1 MRRNAKILTK
11 PLLSPQGIA
20 LMRLTWQCQQ
30 GYSNASPPKKLRY
43 HSTSLV
49 TSRTPTTM
57 SDLKQLFSFSTRRLM
72 AFTSILILSTAAICG
87 AEEPQASNPV
97 DIFQPHETQHGFAEF
112 DSPPDFFEDT
122 SSTTESAPYGDYSDS
137 PNLPSSD
144 HKPRGLFA
152 SMVFAESVEEDR
164 TIRRGHILVP
174 VNATNIFPSSAKAV
188 HLVFAVHE
196 HLAPFQVIGRLF
208 PEMVP
213 DADANQWI
221 DEDIA
226 DLALEDESG
235 YLKFFTP
242 KGSWQPGRYRVD
254 VYVGYMVNTMNK
266 MGTMRFS
273 IEQNPTSSALKP

>member
-1 MRRNAKILTK
+1 MNDHKTLD
-11 PLLSPQGIA
+11 S
-20 LMRLTWQCQQ
+20 
-30 GYSNASPPKKLRY
+30 Y
-43 HSTSLV
+43 STSCLR
-49 TSRTPTTM
+49 S
-57 SDLKQLFSFSTRRLM
+57 L
-72 AFTSILILSTAAICG
+72 ASILILTTATICG
-87 AEEPQASNPV
+87 AEEPQAINPGG
-97 DIFQPHETQHGFAEF
+97 IFQPHETQHGFAEF

-122 SSTTESAPYGDYSDS
+122 SSTTASAPYAHYSDS

-144 HKPRGLFA
+144 HKPGGLFA
-152 SMVFAESVEEDR
+152 SMVFAENFEEDR

-174 VNATNIFPSSAKAV
+174 VNATNIFPTSAKAV

-196 HLAPFQVIGRLF
+196 HLAPFQIIGRLF

-213 DADANQWI
+213 EADANQWI

-235 YLKFFTP
+235 YLKFFAP
-242 KGSWQPGRYRVD
+242 DGKWQPGRYRVD

-273 IEQNPTSSALKP
+273 IDQEEPASTALKP

>member
-1 MRRNAKILTK
+1 MHTIR
-11 PLLSPQGIA
+11 
-20 LMRLTWQCQQ
+20 
-30 GYSNASPPKKLRY
+30 
-43 HSTSLV
+43 
-49 TSRTPTTM
+49 
-57 SDLKQLFSFSTRRLM
+57 QLFSFSTSHLR
-72 AFTSILILSTAAICG
+72 AFTSILILATAAICV
-87 AEEPQASNPV
+87 AEQPQSSYPEG
-97 DIFQPHETQHGFAEF
+97 IFQPHETQHGFAEF

-122 SSTTESAPYGDYSDS
+122 SSTTASAPYDDYSDS

-144 HKPRGLFA
+144 HKPGGLFA
-152 SMVFAESVEEDR
+152 SIVFAESVEEDR

-174 VNATNIFPSSAKAV
+174 VNPTNVFPTSANAV

-235 YLKFFTP
+235 YLKFFAQ
-242 KGSWQPGRYRVD
+242 KGKWQPGRYRVD

-273 IEQNPTSSALKP
+273 IDQDSTPTALTP

>member
-1 MRRNAKILTK
+1 MQVQKKNQDTPDSLGTSEIPKTK
-11 PLLSPQGIA
+11 MQYRKLLLSSLCGPLLS
-20 LMRLTWQCQQ
+20 LT
-30 GYSNASPPKKLRY
+30 G
-43 HSTSLV
+43 
-49 TSRTPTTM
+49 
-57 SDLKQLFSFSTRRLM
+57 
-72 AFTSILILSTAAICG
+72 ILILTTGIASR
-87 AEEPQASNPV
+87 AEEPQAINPGSV
-97 DIFQPHETQHGFAEF
+97 FQPHETQHGFAEF

-122 SSTTESAPYGDYSDS
+122 NSATESAPYDHYSDS
-137 PNLPSSD
+137 PSLPSSD
-144 HKPRGLFA
+144 HKPGGLFA

-174 VNATNIFPSSAKAV
+174 VNAMNRFPTSARAV

-208 PEMVP
+208 PEIVP

-235 YLKFFTP
+235 YLKFFPP
-242 KGSWQPGRYRVD
+242 KGKWQPGRYRVD
-254 VYVGYMVNTMNK
+254 IYVGYMVNTMNK

-273 IEQNPTSSALKP
+273 INQDPTPTSPQP